1 MNHNEAERFCQDQ
14 HVCMF
19 CLFPNILHE
28 LNLVFVKMYVENHKI
43 VKQVLSE
50 KDVLMYV
57 YNKLKI
63 GQKHKR
69 LKVRQ
74 DSHFSQVS
82 KGSLHILGRCLFNSK
97 VLLFMECGFFLM

>member
-1 MNHNEAERFCQDQ
+1 
-14 HVCMF
+14 MF

-57 YNKLKI
+57 YNKVKI
-63 GQKHKR
+63 GQKHKT
-69 LKVRQ
+69 
-74 DSHFSQVS
+74 
-82 KGSLHILGRCLFNSK
+82 
-97 VLLFMECGFFLM
+97 